1 MAGTHDRLFH
11 RVFSGRIPGSREG
24 QEMSEE
30 KKYGWGGRRPNQT
43 GRPKGTTNPDGVR
56 KQHQVR
62 AYEDEWLLIKEFTSM
77 VKKDIDKA
85 KRLMEESRK

>member
-1 MAGTHDRLFH
+1 MDNKENVT
-11 RVFSGRIPGSREG
+11 EK
-24 QEMSEE
+24 

-43 GRPKGTTNPDGVR
+43 GRPKGTTNPDGQR

-77 VKKDIDKA
+77 VKKDISRAEK
-85 KRLMEESRK
+85 LMEEYRNVSEPDTKV

>member
-1 MAGTHDRLFH
+1 MKEVT
-11 RVFSGRIPGSREG
+11 IMTEN
-24 QEMSEE
+24 ENTTEK

-43 GRPKGTTNPDGVR
+43 GRPKGTVNPDGQR

-77 VKKDIDKA
+77 VKKDIDRA
-85 KRLMEESRK
+85 EALMKEYRNVSESDTK